1 MLVALLEAIG
11 LGALAAVG
19 LGLLTA
25 VVFLVIAFVNMGWV
39 ALLQWRDVIS
49 FDRWTEV
56 MITIG
61 RSKLRTALT
70 LISVAWGIFVLV
82 FLLGLGRGLNN
93 GVRHKFARDAINS
106 IMFYPNKTSVP
117 HRGYDI
123 GRRITLVNRDYEAAR
138 KVAGVEHISGAFFIS
153 GTSQG
158 GGELMTKRG
167 GKANAFQINAVN
179 ADKIYVATTH
189 RITQGRFLTEA
200 DIAQRRKAV
209 VIGQVIA
216 DYLFPENPSPMG
228 EWIEVANV
236 PFQVIGVFSDANG
249 PENERQLYIPVSTA
263 QLAFNGQD
271 HLGML
276 EMTVGDASA
285 AQSKVIA
292 DQVLAQLAERHQFD
306 PADLQAVRVRNTV
319 ETAARFSTMFFMI
332 SVFVVVI
339 GLGTLAAGVVG
350 VSNIMMIAVKE
361 RTKEIGVRKALG
373 ATPNSI
379 VFMIVQEAVFL
390 TGVAGLLGLSGGV
403 FLLDAIGK
411 AKLSDVIIDP
421 SIDLR
426 VGVIATL
433 FLMAA
438 GALAGYFPARAAAR
452 INPIHA
458 LRDQ

>member
-1 MLVALLEAIG
+1 MLISLLEAIG
-11 LGALAAVG
+11 LGLVFGIALSILV
-19 LGLLTA
+19 TI
-25 VVFLVIAFVNMGWV
+25 VFLVVAFLNMGWV
-39 ALLQWRDVIS
+39 ALLQWRDVFSI
-49 FDRWTEV
+49 DRWTEV
-56 MITIG
+56 LVTIS

-93 GVRHKFARDAINS
+93 GARHEFARDATNS
-106 IMFYPNKTSVP
+106 VMFFPNKTSIP
-117 HRGYDI
+117 YQGYDI
-123 GRRITLVNRDYEAAR
+123 GRRITLDNRDYEAAK
-138 KVAGVEHISGAFFIS
+138 KVRGVEHIAGQYFIRGGAW
-153 GTSQG
+153 G
-158 GGELMTKRG
+158 GGEMMTKRG
-167 GKANAFQINAVN
+167 GKANAFQINAVHPD
-179 ADKIYVATTH
+179 ALYVVTSH
-189 RITQGRFLTEA
+189 RIVQGRFLTDA
-200 DIAQRRKAV
+200 DVAQRRKAV
-209 VIGQVIA
+209 VVSRTIFE
-216 DYLFPENPSPMG
+216 YLFPEGGNPIG

-236 PFQVIGVFSDANG
+236 PFQIVGVFADSQGA
-249 PENERQLYIPVSTA
+249 ENERQLYIPVSTA

-276 EMTVGDASA
+276 EMTVGNSSA
-285 AQSKVIA
+285 AETKEII
-292 DQVLAQLAERHQFD
+292 DKITAQLAERHQFMPSD
-306 PADLQAVRVRNTV
+306 VQAVRVRNTV
-319 ETAARFSTMFFMI
+319 EQFERFSAMFFMI

-379 VFMIVQEAVFL
+379 VFMIIQESVFL
-390 TGVAGLLGLSGGV
+390 TGVAGLIGLSGGV

-411 AKLSDVIIDP
+411 AKLTDFILDP

-426 VGVIATL
+426 IGIAATL

-452 INPIHA
+452 VNPIHA

>member
-1 MLVALLEAIG
+1 MVFPLLEAIG
-11 LGALAAVG
+11 LGLVFALA
-19 LGLLTA
+19 LGIIVA
-25 VVFLVIAFVNMGWV
+25 IVFLVIAFVNMGWV
-39 ALLQWRDVIS
+39 ALLQWRDIVSI
-49 FDRWTEV
+49 DRWTEV

-93 GVRHKFARDAINS
+93 GARHQFARDATNS
-106 IMFYPNKTSVP
+106 IRLFANKTSVP
-117 HRGYDI
+117 FQGYDL
-123 GRRITLVNRDYEAAR
+123 GRRITFENRDYERA
-138 KVAGVEHISGAFFIS
+138 KKIAGVDHISGQFFIR
-153 GTSQG
+153 GGPQG
-158 GGELMTKRG
+158 GGEMMTKRG
-167 GKANAFQINAVN
+167 GKANAFQINAVH
-179 ADKIYVATTH
+179 ADAIYIKTH
-189 RITQGRFLTEA
+189 TIASGRFLTEA

-209 VIGQVIA
+209 VIGKVIA
-216 DYLFPENPSPMG
+216 DFLFSDGVNPVG

-236 PFQVIGVFSDANG
+236 PFQVVGVFTDSAGVD
-249 PENERQLYIPVSTA
+249 EERQLYIPVSTS

-276 EMTVGDASA
+276 ELTVGNASA
-285 AQSKVIA
+285 AESKAIV
-292 DQVLAQLAERHQFD
+292 DQIVGQLSERHQFAPGD
-306 PADLQAVRVRNTV
+306 VQAVRVWNSV
-319 ETAARFSTMFFMI
+319 EQFERFSAMFFMI

-379 VFMIVQEAVFL
+379 VFMIIQESVFL
-390 TGVAGLLGLSGGV
+390 TGVAGLIGLSGGV
-403 FLLDAIGK
+403 FLLDAIGN
-411 AKLSDVIIDP
+411 AHVTDFILDP

-426 VGVIATL
+426 IGIVATV
-433 FLMAA
+433 FLMMA
-438 GALAGYFPARAAAR
+438 GALAGYFPARTAAKV
-452 INPIHA
+452 NPIHA